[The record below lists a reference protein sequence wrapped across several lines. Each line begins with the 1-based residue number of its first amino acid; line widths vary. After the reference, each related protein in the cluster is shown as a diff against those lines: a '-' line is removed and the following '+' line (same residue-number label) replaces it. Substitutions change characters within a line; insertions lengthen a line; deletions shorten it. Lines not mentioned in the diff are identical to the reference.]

1 MFFVSFVFILPE
13 DLCQNLPGRSLLFPT
28 GPRGHTREAV
38 TAFLSFLPLRK
49 MSLSGYFDLTQ
60 TDCRPSRIA
69 SMTCPGLWLPVRQT
83 LSRFF
88 ISRADPD
95 RHRQPAPK
103 RNLQFITCLTAT
115 GSYRLFT
122 CFPEQILSY
131 HNTLSLFGQRNLHNQ
146 ERPPRPHIP

>member
-1 MFFVSFVFILPE
+1 MTILFCCCCNSSACSLSPLFYFSLPVS
-13 DLCQNLPGRSLLFPT
+13 T
-28 GPRGHTREAV
+28 GSRGHTKITGNHCYSQPPSV
-38 TAFLSFLPLRK
+38 HGNGKFP
-49 MSLSGYFDLTQ
+49 LSGYFDLTQ

-83 LSRFF
+83 LSRFS

-115 GSYRLFT
+115 GSYRIYT
-122 CFPEQILSY
+122 CFPEQIILIIVLCTGLV
-131 HNTLSLFGQRNLHNQ
+131 NMIQG
-146 ERPPRPHIP
+146 